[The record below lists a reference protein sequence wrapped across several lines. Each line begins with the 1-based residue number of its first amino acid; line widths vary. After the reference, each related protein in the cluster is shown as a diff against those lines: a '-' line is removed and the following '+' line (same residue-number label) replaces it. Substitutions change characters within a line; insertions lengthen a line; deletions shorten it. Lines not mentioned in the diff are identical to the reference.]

1 MSSTR
6 KNRIILAVAVTA
18 KAVLLNRLAARIRR
32 HRRHLVWAASLIASA
47 LLIYWLLS
55 GFSMVRF
62 TRVLVASHPPAI
74 ALLFIA
80 LLAEQWLRAW
90 KWRLVL
96 DSRTRSADH
105 FLATMVG
112 YLPGL
117 TIGLGSSVLAR
128 AWIIAQKYRL
138 RTATVIGS
146 VVVDRLIDAAVFAV
160 IALGVLLLPMPQGLS
175 GAGGVAVVVTILAIM
190 TGAALFGG
198 AVRKWRVRRFEGQ
211 VGMRLRRL
219 LPARISSWL
228 SRHAETFAAGLT
240 WPRAAGSRVLVIF
253 AALLIKTV
261 AISEMLW
268 AGWAVGVWLA
278 PGDYLLIMVLLGSLV
293 FLGFFM
299 RVPGSTLLAGIFILT
314 LFGISREQAAAMM
327 LLTQGNFLLIT
338 IMFGGLGWW
347 TTGLRGSLPKRRDT
361 PL

>member
-1 MSSTR
+1 MTG
-6 KNRIILAVAVTA
+6 
-18 KAVLLNRLAARIRR
+18 KAALLNRLTARLKR
-32 HRRHLVWAASLIASA
+32 HRRHMAWAASLAVSA
-47 LLIYWLLS
+47 LLIYWLLN
-55 GFSMVRF
+55 GFSMGRF
-62 TRVLVASHPPAI
+62 TRLLMESYPPAI

-80 LLAEQWLRAW
+80 FLIEQGLRAW

-96 DSRTRSADH
+96 DSRTRSVDH

-117 TIGLGSSVLAR
+117 TIGMGSSVLAR

-160 IALGVLLLPMPQGLS
+160 IALAVLFLPMPPGLS
-175 GAGGVAVVVTILAIM
+175 GAGDVAVVVTIFVIIS
-190 TGAALFGG
+190 GAALFGG
-198 AVRKWRVRRFEGQ
+198 AVWKWRVSQFKQRKGK
-211 VGMRLRRL
+211 LRRL
-219 LPARISSWL
+219 IPARISVWL
-228 SRHAETFAAGLT
+228 SRHAETFSAGLT
-240 WPRAAGSRVLVIF
+240 WPSAAGSRALVIF
-253 AALLIKTV
+253 AALAIK
-261 AISEMLW
+261 AIAVSEMLW

-299 RVPGSTLLAGIFILT
+299 RVPGSGLLAGIFMLT

-327 LLTQGNFLLIT
+327 LLTQGSFLLMT
-338 IMFGGLGWW
+338 VMFGGLGWW
-347 TTGLRGSLPKRRDT
+347 MSDMRGPLLLRHDSTPRGS
-361 PL
+361 